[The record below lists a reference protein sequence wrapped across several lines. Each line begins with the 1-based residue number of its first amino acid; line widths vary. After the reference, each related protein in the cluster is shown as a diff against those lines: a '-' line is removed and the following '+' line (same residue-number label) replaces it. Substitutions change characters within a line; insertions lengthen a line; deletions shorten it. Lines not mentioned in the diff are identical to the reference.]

1 MDIKE
6 CARNLMIK
14 NLKKDADRHKS
25 MLIRIRAEVQ

>member
-14 NLKKDADRHKS
+14 NLKKDMNRHES
-25 MLIRIRAEVQ
+25 MLTRVKNEIK